1 MEDVL
6 CSSVHEQDMVCVCVC
21 VCVIT
26 QASGEKR
33 SLFKTAQAAK

>member
-6 CSSVHEQDMVCVCVC
+6 CSSVHEQDMVGVCVM
-21 VCVIT
+21 IT